1 MKNYLFPIVAI
12 VVSCQTLS
20 AGPVNTRQRSSP
32 AQPIVGGVLCDLT
45 KNECRLYPATF
56 NRSFLAD
63 LPEDSITT
71 LMLGPALIKKPE
83 RLKKMIYEQE
93 DKGFSAKNNRAI

>member
-1 MKNYLFPIVAI
+1 MHQKTGNMKFLNPSL
-12 VVSCQTLS
+12 C
-20 AGPVNTRQRSSP
+20 AGPVNTRQRSCP

-45 KNECRLYPATF
+45 KNGCRLYPATF

-83 RLKKMIYEQE
+83 RLKKMIYKQE
-93 DKGFSAKNNRAI
+93 DKGFSAKNNRSI